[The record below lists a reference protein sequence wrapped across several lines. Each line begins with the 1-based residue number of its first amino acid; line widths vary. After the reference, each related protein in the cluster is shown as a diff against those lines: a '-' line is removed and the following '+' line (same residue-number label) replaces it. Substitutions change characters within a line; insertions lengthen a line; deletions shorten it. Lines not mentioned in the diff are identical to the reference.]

1 MTYNEGWIEVLKGGA
16 SQPLNSARTDLARFG
31 KLFASPGDYW
41 VPRVQTW
48 AKARGLDIHYIDNC
62 WLKVAVSA
70 AQVIEFLEGLK
81 ERDGEWVA
89 ALIARVDPNDSYIIE
104 AEEF

>member
-16 SQPLNSARTDLARFG
+16 SAPLDSARKDLGRFG
-31 KLFASPGDYW
+31 KLFAGPGDFW
-41 VPRVQTW
+41 VPRVQVW
-48 AKARGLDIHYIDNC
+48 AKARELDIHYIDNC

-70 AQVIEFLEGLK
+70 SQLVEFLDGLK
-81 ERDGEWVA
+81 ERDQQWVA
-89 ALIARVDPNDSYIIE
+89 ALIARVDPADSYIIE